1 MSHLITVLCCLAA
14 FVMFQMLRQ
23 RKIRRACRHITEAL
37 DNNDYTFR
45 LSSGGIMF
53 LDKPMIGTFNT
64 LLQHIGRKRQEIEV
78 QSWEK
83 LTRILTHEIMN
94 GIAPVISLTDVFM
107 NDRAVTSSPMY
118 EGIKAIHDTSTG
130 LMEFVDS
137 YRKFTSLQDSH
148 PEQFSVQELLESV
161 CHLSGVPSDISLNLV
176 CDMHHG
182 EVYADRNLF
191 RQMIVN
197 IVKNAVEAFA
207 PADGSGGRIKGA
219 MIQLYAYQYGASPL
233 RIRISNN
240 GSPIPDHIRQDIFIP
255 FFSTK
260 KKGSGIG
267 LALCR
272 QIMTQSGGT
281 INLLPAGANGWV
293 TSFIIEMPFAGK
305 KKK

>member
-1 MSHLITVLCCLAA
+1 MSYIITVLCCLAA
-14 FVMFQMLRQ
+14 FMLFQMLRQ
-23 RKIRRACRHITEAL
+23 RQIRRACRHITEAL

-45 LSSGGIMF
+45 LSSRGILF
-53 LDKPMIGTFNT
+53 LDKPMIDTFNT
-64 LLQHIGRKRQEIEV
+64 LLQHTCRKRQEIEV

-107 NDRAVTSSPMY
+107 SDKAIASSPMY
-118 EGIKAIHDTSTG
+118 EGLKAIHDTSTG

-161 CHLSGVPSDISLNLV
+161 CNLRGVPSHITLNLV

-197 IVKNAVEAFA
+197 IVKNGVESFVS
-207 PADGSGGRIKGA
+207 PDGSGECMKGA
-219 MIQLYAYQYGASPL
+219 MIQIYAYQYGVSPL

-240 GSPIPDHIRQDIFIP
+240 GSPIPDDIRQDIFIP

-293 TSFIIEMPFAGK
+293 TSFLIEMPFAEK